1 MKLLNRELDPIEIS
15 VLLFFAIAVLSLTI
29 GGVMIVLDIG
39 CHDCPDCVEKDLIT
53 VATPICLDTLYLDTL
68 YYGPPEL
75 ARPYVVEQEKKG
87 VVGDT
92 LIIHTLEYYI
102 STHSIITQ
110 RLISE
115 DIIETVLL
123 GYADSIKSCSYRYA
137 KER

>member
-15 VLLFFAIAVLSLTI
+15 VLLFFAIVVLSLTI

-39 CHDCPDCVEKDLIT
+39 CPDCPDCVEKDLIT
-53 VATPICLDTLYLDTL
+53 VATPNLDTL

-92 LIIHTLEYYI
+92 MIIHTLEYYI